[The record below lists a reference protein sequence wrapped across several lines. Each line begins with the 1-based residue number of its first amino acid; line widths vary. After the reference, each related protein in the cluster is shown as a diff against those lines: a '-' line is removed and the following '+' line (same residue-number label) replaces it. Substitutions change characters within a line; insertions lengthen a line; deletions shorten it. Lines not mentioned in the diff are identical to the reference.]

1 MQLQAFLPNCSSP
14 AAAGSGA
21 VKYSSSGR
29 WAFRQSAENPPIP
42 QQLIE
47 AVGLKMYEGGR
58 DQLSLQIFGRFMA
71 MIPCIRGCPIPRW
84 DVSAPDN
91 GF

>member
-1 MQLQAFLPNCSSP
+1 MKYP
-14 AAAGSGA
+14 SG
-21 VKYSSSGR
+21 GR
-29 WAFRQSAENPPIP
+29 WAFRQSAENPQVP

-47 AVGLKMYEGGR
+47 AVGLQMYEGGR
-58 DQLSLQIFGRFMA
+58 DQLSLQISGRFMP
-71 MIPCIRGCPIPRW
+71 MIPCIRGCPIPWW